1 MNGLFVG
8 KCRARALSF
17 GACRGGAEVKG
28 GHVASQSDKSD
39 DIDVLLSVSADFLE
53 NRRKP
58 TEPSFRAFPANK
70 TLPSLLPPPPDKD
83 FQTVVA

>member
-39 DIDVLLSVSADFLE
+39 DIDVLLSVSADFL
-53 NRRKP
+53 R
-58 TEPSFRAFPANK
+58 EPKEAHRAVISSVPSQQNSSF
-70 TLPSLLPPPPDKD
+70 SSSSSS
-83 FQTVVA
+83 